1 LPKAPLAVL
10 MSTFTYLAYAN
21 ERLAYDA
28 LIAQAITAH
37 TPILTEADIEFNKL
51 QEFGLSTYDHHSD
64 GAGNCYS
71 SWRRPILNIRPKHRM
86 SSMGMPWAL
95 PADLSLIWWLENS
108 GLDYEILTDHDLH
121 AEGIDALRPYR
132 TVINCTHP
140 EYYSEKMLDATEDY
154 LCGGGRLIYSGGN
167 GYYWVSGLREGEPH
181 CMEVRKLDTGSRAW
195 QADPGEGY
203 LASTGEKSG
212 LWRARSRT
220 TEGRR
225 GWLYVGRYGRKPA
238 VRTHAGFLPPAGGV
252 DVRRHRSAGKDRG
265 FRARPRR
272 RRGASR
278 SIAMIWRWARR
289 RMPCCWP
296 HRMAIRTIIRWCP
309 KRSPMPSRAA
319 AAHRIRRSA
328 PTSLISRR
336 PMTAPAFRSARSPG
350 VRRCLTGMATTMSAG
365 SCGMS

>member
-1 LPKAPLAVL
+1 

-51 QEFGLSTYDHHSD
+51 HGLSTYDHHSD

-212 LWRARSRT
+212 LWRARGPAPQKVVGVGFTS
-220 TEGRR
+220 EGMDESQPFERMPDSFHRR
-225 GWLYVGRYGRKPA
+225 VAWMFDGI
-238 VRTHAGFLPPAGGV
+238 
-252 DVRRHRSAGKDRG
+252 VRRKRSGISGSAS
-265 FRARPRR
+265 AAPR
-272 RRGASR
+272 ASR